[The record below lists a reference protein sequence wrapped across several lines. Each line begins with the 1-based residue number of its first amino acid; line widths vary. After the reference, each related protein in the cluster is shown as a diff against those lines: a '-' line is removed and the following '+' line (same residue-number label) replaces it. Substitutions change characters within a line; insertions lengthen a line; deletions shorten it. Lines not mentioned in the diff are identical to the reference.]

1 MAAQRTLPRHKE
13 NLKLTNGLIVKKQTA
28 LLKEL
33 ITKGQQAFENV
44 TGEELAIVG
53 KTSLTFT
60 VEDHS
65 QNSRHYDWLRE
76 RAEDIKKW
84 IKDSL
89 KAKEQLELGDYSL
102 AFA

>member
-1 MAAQRTLPRHKE
+1 MAAQRTLPRFKE
-13 NLKLTNGLIVKKQTA
+13 GLKLTNGLIVKKQTN

-33 ITKGQQAFENV
+33 IELGKESFEDV
-44 TGEELAIVG
+44 TGEELEVVG

-65 QNSRHYDWLRE
+65 ENSRHYDWLKA
-76 RAEDIKKW
+76 RAEDIKNW

-89 KAKEQLELGDYSL
+89 KAKEQLDLSDYSL